1 MALLLV
7 CFGGNMDRREHRKE
21 MFLPVL
27 DEMGVRL
34 YDLVY
39 RNSGR
44 ERILEVSIMKQ
55 DGSMD
60 LDTCAAVSERLS
72 EVLDEKDPIAEE
84 YTLEVCSPGA
94 EREIRDLN
102 ELDAMAGEYVYVRLR
117 EPFKKMLE
125 ITGEILS
132 VENDLITLEY
142 RDKAARRKAEFTKD
156 NIDYIRLAVRI

>member
-1 MALLLV
+1 
-7 CFGGNMDRREHRKE
+7 MDRTERIKE
-21 MFLPVL
+21 MFEPILQQM
-27 DEMGVRL
+27 DVRL

-39 RNSGR
+39 HTSGK
-44 ERILEVSIMKQ
+44 EKILEVSIMKQ

-72 EVLDEKDPIAEE
+72 EVLDENDPIAEE

-94 EREIRDLN
+94 EREIRDLG
-102 ELDAMAGEYVYVRLR
+102 ELDDMAGEYVYVRLK

-125 ITGEILS
+125 ITGEIQN
-132 VENDLITLEY
+132 VENDVITLEY

>member
-1 MALLLV
+1 
-7 CFGGNMDRREHRKE
+7 MDRTERIKE
-21 MFLPVL
+21 MFAPILQQM
-27 DEMGVRL
+27 DIRL

-39 RNSGR
+39 HTSGR
-44 ERILEVSIMKQ
+44 EKILEVSIMKQ

-72 EVLDEKDPIAEE
+72 EVLDENDPINEE
-84 YTLEVCSPGA
+84 YTLEVCSPRA
-94 EREIRDLN
+94 KREIRDLN
-102 ELDAMAGEYVYVRLR
+102 ELDAMAGEYVFDRLR

>member
-1 MALLLV
+1 
-7 CFGGNMDRREHRKE
+7 MDRTERLKE

-27 DEMGVRL
+27 QQMDIRL

-60 LDTCAAVSERLS
+60 LDTCAAVSEKLS
-72 EVLDEKDPIAEE
+72 EVLDREDPISEE

-94 EREIRDLN
+94 EREIRDLS
-102 ELDAMAGEYVYVRLR
+102 ELDSMAGEYVYVRLK

-132 VENDLITLEY
+132 VENDLITLQY
-142 RDKAARRKAEFTKD
+142 RDKAASRKAEFTRD
-156 NIDYIRLAVRI
+156 NIDYIRLAVRM

>member
-1 MALLLV
+1 
-7 CFGGNMDRREHRKE
+7 MDRTERLKE

-27 DEMGVRL
+27 QQMDIRL

-60 LDTCAAVSERLS
+60 LDTCAAVSEKLS
-72 EVLDEKDPIAEE
+72 EVLDREDPISEE

-94 EREIRDLN
+94 EREIRDLS
-102 ELDAMAGEYVYVRLR
+102 ELDSMAGEYVYVRLK

-132 VENDLITLEY
+132 VENDLITLQY
-142 RDKAARRKAEFTKD
+142 RDKAASRKAEFTRD

>member
-1 MALLLV
+1 
-7 CFGGNMDRREHRKE
+7 MDRTERLKE

-27 DEMGVRL
+27 QQMDIRL

-60 LDTCAAVSERLS
+60 LDTCAAVSEKLS
-72 EVLDEKDPIAEE
+72 EVLDREDPISEE

-94 EREIRDLN
+94 EREIRDLS
-102 ELDAMAGEYVYVRLR
+102 ELDSMAGEYVYVRLK

-132 VENDLITLEY
+132 VENDLITLQY
-142 RDKAARRKAEFTKD
+142 RYKAASIKAEFTRD

>member
-1 MALLLV
+1 
-7 CFGGNMDRREHRKE
+7 MDRTERLKE

-27 DEMGVRL
+27 QQMDIRL

-60 LDTCAAVSERLS
+60 LDTCAAVSEKLS
-72 EVLDEKDPIAEE
+72 EVLDREDPISEE

-94 EREIRDLN
+94 EREIRDLS
-102 ELDAMAGEYVYVRLR
+102 ELDSMVGEYVYVRLK

-132 VENDLITLEY
+132 VENDLITLQY
-142 RDKAARRKAEFTKD
+142 RDKAASRKAEFTRD

>member
-1 MALLLV
+1 
-7 CFGGNMDRREHRKE
+7 MDRTERLKE

-27 DEMGVRL
+27 QQMDIRL

-44 ERILEVSIMKQ
+44 ERILEVYIMKQ

-60 LDTCAAVSERLS
+60 LDTCAAVSEKLS
-72 EVLDEKDPIAEE
+72 EVLDREDPISEE

-94 EREIRDLN
+94 EREIRDLS
-102 ELDAMAGEYVYVRLR
+102 ELDSMAGEYVYVRLK

-132 VENDLITLEY
+132 VENDLITLQY
-142 RDKAARRKAEFTKD
+142 RDKAASRKAEFTRD

>member
-1 MALLLV
+1 
-7 CFGGNMDRREHRKE
+7 MDRTERLKE

-27 DEMGVRL
+27 QQMDIRL

-60 LDTCAAVSERLS
+60 LDTCAAVSEKLS
-72 EVLDEKDPIAEE
+72 EVLDREDPISEE
-84 YTLEVCSPGA
+84 YTMEVCSPGA
-94 EREIRDLN
+94 EREIRDLS
-102 ELDAMAGEYVYVRLR
+102 ELDSMAGEYVYVRLK

-132 VENDLITLEY
+132 VENDLITLQY
-142 RDKAARRKAEFTKD
+142 RDKAASRKAEFTRD

>member
-1 MALLLV
+1 
-7 CFGGNMDRREHRKE
+7 MDRTERLKE

-27 DEMGVRL
+27 QQMDIRL

-39 RNSGR
+39 RSSGR

-60 LDTCAAVSERLS
+60 LDTCAAVSEKLS
-72 EVLDEKDPIAEE
+72 EVLDREDPISEE

-94 EREIRDLN
+94 EREIRDLS
-102 ELDAMAGEYVYVRLR
+102 ELDSMAGEYVYVRLK

-132 VENDLITLEY
+132 VENDLITLQY
-142 RDKAARRKAEFTKD
+142 RDKAASRKAEFTRD

>member
-1 MALLLV
+1 
-7 CFGGNMDRREHRKE
+7 MDRTERLKE

-27 DEMGVRL
+27 QQMDIRL

-60 LDTCAAVSERLS
+60 LDTCAAVSEKLS
-72 EVLDEKDPIAEE
+72 EVLDREDPISEE

-94 EREIRDLN
+94 EREIRDLS
-102 ELDAMAGEYVYVRLR
+102 ELDSMAGEYVYVRLK

-125 ITGEILS
+125 ITGKILS
-132 VENDLITLEY
+132 VENDLITLQY
-142 RDKAARRKAEFTKD
+142 RDKAASRKAEFTRD

>member
-1 MALLLV
+1 
-7 CFGGNMDRREHRKE
+7 MDRTERIKE

-27 DEMGVRL
+27 QQMDIRL

-60 LDTCAAVSERLS
+60 LDTCAAVSEKLS
-72 EVLDEKDPIAEE
+72 EVLDREDPISEE

-94 EREIRDLN
+94 EREIRDLS
-102 ELDAMAGEYVYVRLR
+102 ELDSMAGEYVYVRLK

-132 VENDLITLEY
+132 VENDLITLQY
-142 RDKAARRKAEFTKD
+142 RDKAASRKAEFTRD

>member
-1 MALLLV
+1 
-7 CFGGNMDRREHRKE
+7 MDRTERLKE

-27 DEMGVRL
+27 QQMDIRL

-60 LDTCAAVSERLS
+60 LDTCAAVSEKLS
-72 EVLDEKDPIAEE
+72 EVLDREDPISEE

-94 EREIRDLN
+94 EREIRDLS
-102 ELDAMAGEYVYVRLR
+102 ELDSMAGEFVYVRLK

-132 VENDLITLEY
+132 VENDLITLQY
-142 RDKAARRKAEFTKD
+142 RDKAASRKAEFTRD